1 MKVFKMDNVEILE
14 AEIKRK
20 IVFIQNFLLTSNKI
34 DNEIEEDITKYLDSI
49 SSLEKENA
57 ELKAKQNKIN
67 EQHREDLKQVDDLVI
82 KLSKLMEVDHAWFK
96 SFNWW

>member
-1 MKVFKMDNVEILE
+1 MCKNKMKVFKMDNVEILE

-82 KLSKLMEVDHAWFK
+82 KLSKLMEVDHA
-96 SFNWW
+96 

>member
-20 IVFIQNFLLTSNKI
+20 IIFIQKFLFNLKKT
-34 DNEIEEDITKYLDSI
+34 DNGIVEDIPKYLDSI

-57 ELKAKQNKIN
+57 ELKAAQAEIG
-67 EQHREDLKQVDDLVI
+67 EQHSQDLKQIDDLVT
-82 KLSKLMEVDHAWFK
+82 KLSKFIEVDHA
-96 SFNWW
+96 

>member
-20 IVFIQNFLLTSNKI
+20 IVFIQNFLLTSNKM
-34 DNEIEEDITKYLDSI
+34 DNEIVEDIPKYLDSI

-57 ELKAKQNKIN
+57 ELKTEQRKIN
-67 EQHREDLKQVDDLVI
+67 EQHREDLKQIDDLVI
-82 KLSKLMEVDHAWFK
+82 KLSKLMEVDHA
-96 SFNWW
+96 

>member
-20 IVFIQNFLLTSNKI
+20 IVFIQNFLLKLNKI
-34 DNEIEEDITKYLDSI
+34 DNEIVEDIPKYLDSI

-57 ELKAKQNKIN
+57 ELKAERNKIN
-67 EQHREDLKQVDDLVI
+67 EQHSEDLKLIDDLVI
-82 KLSKLMEVDHAWFK
+82 KLSKLVEADHAWFK
-96 SFNWW
+96 SPNRW

>member
-1 MKVFKMDNVEILE
+1 MDNVEILE

-20 IVFIQNFLLTSNKI
+20 IVFIQNFLLNFSKI
-34 DNEIEEDITKYLDSI
+34 DNGIVEDIPKYLDSI

-67 EQHREDLKQVDDLVI
+67 EQHSEDLKQIDDLVI
-82 KLSKLMEVDHAWFK
+82 KLSKLMEADHA
-96 SFNWW
+96 

>member
-20 IVFIQNFLLTSNKI
+20 IVFIQNYLSKFSKI
-34 DNEIEEDITKYLDSI
+34 DNEIEDDIPKYLDSI

-57 ELKAKQNKIN
+57 ELKAERNKIN
-67 EQHREDLKQVDDLVI
+67 EQHTDDLKQIDDLVI
-82 KLSKLMEVDHAWFK
+82 KLSKLMEGDHA
-96 SFNWW
+96 

>member
-20 IVFIQNFLLTSNKI
+20 IVFIQNFLLNFSKI
-34 DNEIEEDITKYLDSI
+34 DNGIVEDIPKYLDSI

-57 ELKAKQNKIN
+57 ELKAEQNKIN
-67 EQHREDLKQVDDLVI
+67 EQHSEDLKQIDDLVI
-82 KLSKLMEVDHAWFK
+82 KLSKLMEADHA
-96 SFNWW
+96 

>member
-1 MKVFKMDNVEILE
+1 MCKNKMKVFKMDKVEILE

-20 IVFIQNFLLTSNKI
+20 IVFIQNFLLTSNKT
-34 DNEIEEDITKYLDSI
+34 DNKIEEDIPKYLDSI

-57 ELKAKQNKIN
+57 ELKAEQSKIN

-82 KLSKLMEVDHAWFK
+82 KLSKLVEVDHA
-96 SFNWW
+96 